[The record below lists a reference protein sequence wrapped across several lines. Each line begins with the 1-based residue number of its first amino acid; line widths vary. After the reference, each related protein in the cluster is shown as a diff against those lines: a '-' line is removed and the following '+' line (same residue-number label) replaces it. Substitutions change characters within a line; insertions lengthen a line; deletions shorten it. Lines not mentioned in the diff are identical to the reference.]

1 MKTLAFA
8 IIAAA
13 AIAKG
18 EPTIALVSFIATCV
32 ESFFDDSIRI
42 VFNFNNNVKVNKEGG
57 PHA

>member
-42 VFNFNNNVKVNKEGG
+42 VFNNIVKAKEGG
-57 PHA
+57 DHA

>member
-18 EPTIALVSFIATCV
+18 DPAIALVSFIATCV
-32 ESFFDDSIRI
+32 ESFFDDSFRI
-42 VFNFNNNVKVNKEGG
+42 VFNNNIKVNKEGG
-57 PHA
+57 AE

>member
-18 EPTIALVSFIATCV
+18 EQTIALVSFIATCI
-32 ESFFDDSIRI
+32 ESYFDDSMRI
-42 VFNFNNNVKVNKEGG
+42 VFNNNISVKKEGG
-57 PHA
+57 DHA